1 MKTLRKIGLAIMSV
15 AALALTSACDS
26 DDDGKDSPDGGGS
39 DKFEVT
45 LDGKTLKLSHA
56 YWTLDD
62 ESTSSSGTH
71 TMSLMF
77 TSYDLV
83 NPPKKLSSINY
94 VSIDY
99 EVPKSQ
105 TGLEMANI
113 FNGKYHVYVA
123 QNVTMDDPGWQGEND
138 FNQGKEGWLTVTK
151 EGSSY
156 TITLSPTKISQETE
170 ADSKTL
176 KFSYS
181 GPVKPLPAGMLN

>member
-1 MKTLRKIGLAIMSV
+1 MKTLRIIGLAIMSV

-26 DDDGKDSPDGGGS
+26 DDGKDFPDGGGS

-62 ESTSSSGTH
+62 ESTSGSSMR

-105 TGLEMANI
+105 TGLEMAN
-113 FNGKYHVYVA
+113 G
-123 QNVTMDDPGWQGEND
+123 
-138 FNQGKEGWLTVTK
+138 
-151 EGSSY
+151 
-156 TITLSPTKISQETE
+156 
-170 ADSKTL
+170 
-176 KFSYS
+176 
-181 GPVKPLPAGMLN
+181 